1 MTFIKQLLGIVFL
14 LFVTNLDAKLNRR
27 SYIDSLK
34 QSLNQTSDQQQLAKI
49 SIDLAKNYRQL
60 SKDTA
65 LLYAD
70 ASIGYANGLK
80 DKYDLTYGLMVKG
93 LILRKKGDLDAS
105 VEFLNKALNEAK
117 LDQNEILI
125 AKIYNNLGLTYKQQ
139 NKKIEARFAYQLALG
154 LKQKLNQIK
163 DLPTTYD
170 NIAFLNLEIGKSEE
184 ALLHSMAHRWIIPL
198 NVFM

>member
-1 MTFIKQLLGIVFL
+1 
-14 LFVTNLDAKLNRR
+14 
-27 SYIDSLK
+27 
-34 QSLNQTSDQQQLAKI
+34 
-49 SIDLAKNYRQL
+49 
-60 SKDTA
+60 
-65 LLYAD
+65 
-70 ASIGYANGLK
+70 
-80 DKYDLTYGLMVKG
+80 MVKG

-139 NKKIEARFAYQLALG
+139 NKKIEARFAYQLALE
-154 LKQKLNQIK
+154 LKQKLNQRK

-184 ALLHSMAHRWIIPL
+184 ALDGFLKALDIRREIGDSLQIVKSYVNLGHFYKKRQYMDESLKSVSYTHLTLPTIYS
-198 NVFM
+198 V